1 MFFRWGRRKQRF
13 LKEQPFYNVPIEKP
27 KIKCLYNIEVLHEI
41 SFSDE
46 LNIVETSKA
55 FKGYAT
61 SCSIK
66 LIKDKDGTTKDPL
79 GQFVAS
85 KQSIKD
91 FFRDLLIKI
100 KGFKYKTT
108 LKALLRK
115 QKESHEFRI

>member
-13 LKEQPFYNVPIEKP
+13 LKEQPFYNIPIEKP

-41 SFSDE
+41 PFSDE
-46 LNIVETSKA
+46 WNIVETSKA

-66 LIKDKDGTTKDPL
+66 FIKDKDGTTKDPL
-79 GQFVAS
+79 DQFAAS
-85 KQSIKD
+85 KPSIKD
-91 FFRDLLIKI
+91 FFRALLIKI
-100 KGFKYKTT
+100 KGFKYKIT

-115 QKESHEFRI
+115 QKESPELRI

>member
-41 SFSDE
+41 SFSDK

-55 FKGYAT
+55 FKGHAT

-79 GQFVAS
+79 DQFPAS
-85 KQSIKD
+85 KPSIKD

-100 KGFKYKTT
+100 KGK
-108 LKALLRK
+108 
-115 QKESHEFRI
+115 